1 MTRRVRKA
9 AGLRPGAPPVSE
21 RQALGLVPRARRVRR
36 ARLRGLG
43 KVAAKPVRGGG
54 GAGAAELRVLSC
66 LPRHPAIPRLIGVSP
81 IAGSDGPGF
90 WILTELVRSPLP
102 YVAADVRAL
111 LQAAW
116 APSRAGPVALHPRRI
131 LRVIADA
138 GAALA
143 HCHRHGVVHG
153 DVKAANILV
162 CERFRGHLCDFGSA
176 SLSAGPPGGGP
187 GDSSLSSFDSVG
199 EAGEGPRGGSAGG
212 GGGGGGGEGTGGA
225 WDAGAPSA
233 RGSPGSARQGGTAA
247 YMAPEYWLGEPIPA
261 SDVYSLGVTLWECAV
276 GQEPWKNHCE
286 AEICA
291 RVAGGDVGPW
301 DLPEG
306 YQPWHEKWTPY
317 LSRVMG
323 LVQRCTS
330 PWAQER
336 PPAGQVARELEA
348 VLANEKLATSPVVVA
363 SI

>member
-1 MTRRVRKA
+1 
-9 AGLRPGAPPVSE
+9 
-21 RQALGLVPRARRVRR
+21 
-36 ARLRGLG
+36 
-43 KVAAKPVRGGG
+43 
-54 GAGAAELRVLSC
+54 
-66 LPRHPAIPRLIGVSP
+66 
-81 IAGSDGPGF
+81 
-90 WILTELVRSPLP
+90 
-102 YVAADVRAL
+102 
-111 LQAAW
+111 
-116 APSRAGPVALHPRRI
+116 
-131 LRVIADA
+131 
-138 GAALA
+138 
-143 HCHRHGVVHG
+143 
-153 DVKAANILV
+153 
-162 CERFRGHLCDFGSA
+162 
-176 SLSAGPPGGGP
+176 
-187 GDSSLSSFDSVG
+187 
-199 EAGEGPRGGSAGG
+199 
-212 GGGGGGGEGTGGA
+212 
-225 WDAGAPSA
+225 
-233 RGSPGSARQGGTAA
+233 

-348 VLANEKLATSPVVVA
+348 VLENEKLATSPVVVA

>member
-1 MTRRVRKA
+1 MA
-9 AGLRPGAPPVSE
+9 ASE

-116 APSRAGPVALHPRRI
+116 APTRAGPVALHPRRI

-176 SLSAGPPGGGP
+176 SLSAVPPGGR
-187 GDSSLSSFDSVG
+187 GDSSLSSFESVE
-199 EAGEGPRGGSAGG
+199 EASGIGTGSAGG
-212 GGGGGGGEGTGGA
+212 AGDSGG
-225 WDAGAPSA
+225 PSA

-247 YMAPEYWLGEPIPA
+247 YMAPEYWLGEPVPA
-261 SDVYSLGVTLWECAV
+261 SDVYSLGVTLWECVV

-306 YQPWHEKWTPY
+306 YQPWHEKWAPY

-330 PWAQER
+330 PWQQER

-348 VLANEKLATSPVVVA
+348 VLANEKLAASPAVVV

>member
-1 MTRRVRKA
+1 MKGRLWGRGWGWGARPSPPGKGPEGPRRLQV
-9 AGLRPGAPPVSE
+9 
-21 RQALGLVPRARRVRR
+21 
-36 ARLRGLG
+36 ARLRGRCECG
-43 KVAAKPVRGGG
+43 QARGGG

-199 EAGEGPRGGSAGG
+199 EAGEGPGG
-212 GGGGGGGEGTGGA
+212 GLLRGESEGEG
-225 WDAGAPSA
+225 AGS
-233 RGSPGSARQGGTAA
+233 
-247 YMAPEYWLGEPIPA
+247 GEGD
-261 SDVYSLGVTLWECAV
+261 SECQC
-276 GQEPWKNHCE
+276 G
-286 AEICA
+286 
-291 RVAGGDVGPW
+291 
-301 DLPEG
+301 
-306 YQPWHEKWTPY
+306 
-317 LSRVMG
+317 
-323 LVQRCTS
+323 
-330 PWAQER
+330 
-336 PPAGQVARELEA
+336 
-348 VLANEKLATSPVVVA
+348 
-363 SI
+363 